1 MFLEEF
7 KMATKIFDDEQVK
20 QIRKDRKKGTTMRQL
35 AKKYYCSYKTIQRI
49 LRRKGAY
56 SQTRKRKQKKGL
68 LAPPNAGSIVA
79 HNGTKYKREGR
90 G

>member
-35 AKKYYCSYKTIQRI
+35 AEKYYCSYKTIQRI
-49 LRRKGAY
+49 LRREGAY
-56 SQTRKRKQKKGL
+56 SQTRKRKLNKGL
-68 LAPPNAGSIVA
+68 EELGVD
-79 HNGTKYKREGR
+79 E
-90 G
+90 